1 MPRRTAPEY
10 TQAKARPPGAD
21 FADYCCELLGSL
33 GEVRAR
39 RMFSGWGL
47 SVDGLTVAIIA
58 WDRLYL
64 KANAQTQPHFATAG
78 CQRFEYEAQ
87 GKTRHLRYY
96 TAPDSALES
105 RAAMRAWADLAMQ
118 AAAVARKPA
127 GRRSGVAKTGKPGKR

>member
-1 MPRRTAPEY
+1 MLRNTAPEI
-10 TQAKARPPGAD
+10 TRAKPRPPGAD

-33 GEVRAR
+33 GEVQAK

-64 KANAQTQPHFATAG
+64 KAHAQTQPHFAAAG
-78 CQRFEYEAQ
+78 CQLFEYEAK
-87 GKTRHLRYY
+87 GKIRRLQYY

-105 RAAMRAWADLAMQ
+105 RAAMQPWADLAMQ
-118 AAAVARKPA
+118 AAVAARKPDNKRGPTLQA
-127 GRRSGVAKTGKPGKR
+127 RS